1 MSLRFCPISIYFHG
15 FTIIIGGLFFNFIKI
30 VILGYTMVY
39 HIFIPPFRTTP
50 NTLAPVPLQFK
61 AGNPMMNLR
70 LGATFTKIGIG
81 LWHWVTHILPF
92 LMVVFQFLMV
102 PWFWVCTFLM
112 VDLEFRLSRLH
123 PIFGSFLHPTS
134 SAFTSPRH
142 SSPYRWWQA
151 SPRGDSRCPYR
162 GPTSTGATLG
172 SEMRKSLIFGFF
184 WWFGNHFLVGWKNM
198 FQRVYITSKSL
209 ISNKFLV

>member
-1 MSLRFCPISIYFHG
+1 MSLRFRPISIYFHG

-123 PIFGSFLHPTS
+123 PIFGSFFIQHPVFLHHL
-134 SAFTSPRH
+134 AIPRRIADGRH
-142 SSPYRWWQA
+142 HQEVTAGVPIEGRHPQVPLWDRRW
-151 SPRGDSRCPYR
+151 
-162 GPTSTGATLG
+162 
-172 SEMRKSLIFGFF
+172 
-184 WWFGNHFLVGWKNM
+184 GNHWFQTNFWLV
-198 FQRVYITSKSL
+198 
-209 ISNKFLV
+209 